1 MNVLGLETSCDETS
15 AAIVSDGTVVRSNII
30 ASQADLHAK
39 YGGVVPEV
47 ASRKHVERML
57 PTIQEALDAANLT
70 YPDIDS
76 IAVANRPGLL
86 GALLVGVSCAK
97 SLAYVLKLP
106 VATVHHLEGHIYSAL
121 IQEPELTNRFPL
133 LILVVSG
140 GHTQI
145 VRMDGHGKYTIL
157 GKTRDD
163 AAGEAFDKGARL
175 LGLPY
180 PGGPN
185 VARLADSG
193 DPSAIRFPRAVLG
206 NNLDFSFS
214 GVKTAL
220 RTFVQ
225 KDAGKS
231 KSADVAAGYQTAIV
245 DSLVARLKKAAHETG
260 IRTVAVVGGVAA
272 NSHLKAEMQKMA
284 DTQQLHL
291 VVPSPILC
299 TDNAA
304 MIASAGYF
312 RLISGSNDPLA
323 FDTYATETLGAGS

>member
-15 AAIVSDGTVVRSNII
+15 AAIVSDGTAIRSNII

-57 PTIQEALDAANLT
+57 PTIQEALDTANLT
-70 YPDIDS
+70 YPDIDA

-97 SLAYVLKLP
+97 SLAYTLKLP

-121 IQEPELTNRFPL
+121 IQEPALTKRFPL

-145 VRMDGHGKYTIL
+145 VRMDGHGKYIIL

-193 DPSAIRFPRAVLG
+193 DPGAIRFPRAVLG

-225 KDAGKS
+225 KDSGAS
-231 KSADVAAGYQTAIV
+231 SAADVAAGYQAAIV

-260 IRTVAVVGGVAA
+260 ITTIAVVGGVAS
-272 NSHLKAEMQKMA
+272 NLRLKAEMQKMA
-284 DTQQLHL
+284 DAQQLHL
-291 VVPSPILC
+291 VIPSPILC

-312 RLISGSNDPLA
+312 RLICGSNDALA
-323 FDTYATETLGAGS
+323 FDTYATETLGTGS